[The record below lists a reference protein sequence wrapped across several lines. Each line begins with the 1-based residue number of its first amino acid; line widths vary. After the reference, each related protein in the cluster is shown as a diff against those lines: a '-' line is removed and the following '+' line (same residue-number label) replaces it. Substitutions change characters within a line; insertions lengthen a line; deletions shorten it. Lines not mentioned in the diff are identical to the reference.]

1 MANELGNT
9 LIRGF
14 YSMSEQAPAEQKSST
29 NQTSVQKA
37 PVRDSNIKLPRNKN
51 TTTVFE
57 PASKVAVLGYN

>member
-1 MANELGNT
+1 
-9 LIRGF
+9 
-14 YSMSEQAPAEQKSST
+14 MSEQAPAEQKSST
-29 NQTSVQKA
+29 NQTIVQKA